1 MKFLFFKILSLK
13 QTAWNY
19 FVLGFKL
26 FFLNLFHPNYSL
38 WFPKIVRNM
47 HFFCLR
53 VDRATNQP
61 TRQHA
66 AAAWNAC
73 MLCFQNITV
82 EQKEFWRPTK
92 SDLTMKN
99 SIKARDVVQQKS
111 RSPWLQKSS
120 WLSETENWS
129 N

>member
-1 MKFLFFKILSLK
+1 
-13 QTAWNY
+13 
-19 FVLGFKL
+19 
-26 FFLNLFHPNYSL
+26 
-38 WFPKIVRNM
+38 M
-47 HFFCLR
+47 HFFLPQSGPS
-53 VDRATNQP
+53 NQP
-61 TRQHA
+61 TRQHAA

-111 RSPWLQKSS
+111 RSPWLKSPRD
-120 WLSETENWS
+120 
-129 N
+129 